1 MKIQLFHFATLV
13 LIVGGLSLDCKVCQ
27 EGTITPEGS
36 TESVDMSTGD
46 YFDKACKNSDVEDK
60 ETCESEQDI
69 CVKYNL
75 AYKASLDS
83 VKNNIERTKYS
94 CGKDSED
101 NVVGNSAFCQ
111 GEISMASFTDFT
123 DFTCETVIT
132 KAKEETSGGEPQDED
147 DRCKNE
153 MCSGDEAIQL
163 KFILAATCVARMFA

>member
-27 EGTITPEGS
+27 EGTRTPEGS
-36 TESVDMSTGD
+36 TASVDLSEF
-46 YFDKACKNSDVEDK
+46 FDKACKNSDVDDK

-75 AYKASLDS
+75 AYKASMDS
-83 VKNNIERTKYS
+83 AGINNFERTKYR

-101 NVVGNSAFCQ
+101 NVDGISPFCR
-111 GEISMASFTDFT
+111 GEISMASFSDFT